1 MTNFQCTIHFNYER
15 AIDVAEASPMTSLQ
29 VIKDLSIFDKYL
41 ILDTIF
47 LDTSYY
53 LSNDLKFINQIMIN
67 RNKC

>member
-1 MTNFQCTIHFNYER
+1 MTNFQCTIRFNYER